1 MLNISENSGQKRIQE
16 KSLLFKTLKTPDAGK
31 KVAKILLI
39 ITFAFFI
46 LLFLPWQ
53 QNIRGKGLL
62 TAFDPAERAQL
73 VQSAI
78 AGRIQEWNVIEG
90 EYVEEGDTILTLAE
104 IKDKYFDPD
113 LLPRTLGQINA
124 KKDGIEAKRL
134 KASNYEEQIG
144 LLGQQLNLKINMARN
159 KLKQAKFKLIS
170 DSINYDAE
178 KVRFANQQSI
188 FDRNKQRFERGIL
201 PLTKFQEIES
211 KREEARF
218 KVNSAE
224 NKYLESQQAVINATI
239 DTLNVRAE
247 IMEKIAKAESDLN
260 NTWAEIAKDTADVI
274 KMENEYA
281 NLSIR
286 NEQYQITAP
295 QSGYIQKAIRQGIG
309 ETIKEGEAVAQ
320 IMPFNPGLAVEM
332 YVKAMDVP
340 LIERGRKVRIE
351 FDGWPA
357 LIFSGWPNVTVGT
370 FGGIVEVIDKVDS
383 KNGEYRMLVVPDPD
397 DEAWPEQLRVGSG
410 TKGWVMLDNVAV
422 WYELW
427 RQLNGFPPSLYEAP
441 DDTAPSKNGKKE
453 AQAKK

>member
-1 MLNISENSGQKRIQE
+1 MLKISENSIENRVRE

-53 QNIRGKGLL
+53 QNIRGKGML
-62 TAFDPAERAQL
+62 TAFDPSKRAQL
-73 VQSAI
+73 VQSTI
-78 AGRIQEWNVIEG
+78 AGRIQNWNVIEG
-90 EYVEEGDTILTLAE
+90 QYVQEGDTILTLVE
-104 IKDKYFDPD
+104 IKDKFFDPD
-113 LLPRTLGQINA
+113 LLPRTLGQIDA
-124 KKDGIEAKRL
+124 KKQGIEAKRL
-134 KASNYEEQIG
+134 KAENYEQQVR
-144 LLGQQLNLKINMARN
+144 LLNQQLDLKINMARN
-159 KLKQAKFKLIS
+159 KLKQTRFKLIS
-170 DSINYDAE
+170 DSISYDAE
-178 KVRFANQQSI
+178 KVRYANQQSI
-188 FDRNKQRFERGIL
+188 FDRNKQRFDRGIL

-260 NTWAEIAKDTADVI
+260 NTRAEIAKDTADVI

-286 NEQYQITAP
+286 YEQRQIIAP
-295 QSGYIQKAIRQGIG
+295 QSGFIQKAIRQGIG
-309 ETIKEGEAVAQ
+309 ETIKEGEAVAE
-320 IMPFNPGLAVEM
+320 ILPSNPGLAVEM

-340 LIERGRKVRIE
+340 LIERKRKVRIE

-370 FGGIVEVIDKVDS
+370 FGGIVEVIDRVDS

-397 DEAWPEQLRVGSG
+397 DEPWPEQLRVGSG

-422 WYELW
+422 WYEIW

-441 DDTAPSKNGKKE
+441 DDSAPSKNGKE